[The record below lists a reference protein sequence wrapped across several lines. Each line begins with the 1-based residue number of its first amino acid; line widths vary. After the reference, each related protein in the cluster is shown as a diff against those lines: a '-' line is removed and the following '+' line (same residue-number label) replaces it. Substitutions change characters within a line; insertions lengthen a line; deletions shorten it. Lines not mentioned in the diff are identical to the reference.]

1 MNASGQKPVSGN
13 LSAFLGRRP
22 LWQQLAMLALATALP
37 LLLASVIMFN
47 RVVQNERDSI
57 RQGLM
62 VNAKTLAGLVDNE
75 INTHAAIASTLA
87 RSPALLSGDLQ
98 AFWREAK
105 AALEFVPGS
114 WLSVA
119 TSDGKLVLSTLRPY
133 GASLPASPQSDL
145 IARAFAERKTLV
157 GNVVIGPITAEKIAF
172 IETPVFKDGKP
183 LYALSISLVPSRFL
197 AIIRD
202 KYTHGEVVG
211 ILDGNM
217 KFVARIPDHANRIGT
232 LASEGWRAAIARVP
246 EGWTE
251 NKTLEGEWSLTGYA
265 ATREGWNV
273 GVAQLESAIQSP
285 LREIFWSSLAVFAAL
300 SALSLL
306 LATAIA
312 QNASRGMRAVAAAAR
327 EVGEGK
333 RVDELPVPFAEA
345 AAVSQTLKSASAE
358 LEARGSALTQANSE
372 LEAKVAERT
381 AELEAELHRREAAEA
396 TLRQVQKIESIGQ
409 LTGGIAHDFN
419 NMLTIIMGNLDTI
432 KRRLPKIE
440 QASQIAK
447 PVDSALQGARN
458 AAKLTQRLLAFA
470 RRQPLDPVALDL
482 NGLIS
487 GISNMLV
494 RTVGEQANV
503 ETVLSAGLWTAFADA
518 NQIESAIIN
527 LAVNARDAMPDGGKL
542 IIETANAYLD
552 EAYTSRFG
560 DLTAGQYVMLSVSDT
575 GTGIAPDKM
584 ERIFEPFFTTK
595 EPGKGTGLGLA
606 MVHGFIKQ
614 SGGHVRVYSE
624 VGHGTTVKL
633 YLPRH
638 DGHQTSMIA
647 PQGKSLSN
655 AGMTPR
661 AASGET
667 VLLVEDD
674 EGVRDYAVDV
684 LKELGYRVVIA
695 ANGEAALAALETA
708 KHIDIV
714 FTDVVLGGPINGRQ
728 LADAIKLVKPELPIL
743 FTTGYTR
750 NAIVHHGRLDPGVNL
765 LSKPYTQ
772 RDVAEKIRAL
782 VDGNR
787 KPSQA

>member
-1 MNASGQKPVSGN
+1 MNMSGQKPVSSN
-13 LSAFLGRRP
+13 LRAFLGRRP

-98 AFWREAK
+98 AFWSEAK
-105 AALEFVPGS
+105 DALEFVPGS
-114 WLSVA
+114 WLHVV
-119 TSDGKLVLSTLRPY
+119 TPDGKMVLSTLRPY
-133 GASLPASPQSDL
+133 GAALPASAQPDL
-145 IARAFAERKTLV
+145 VARAFAERKTQV
-157 GNVVIGPITAEKIAF
+157 GNIVTGPVTAEKIAF

-197 AIIRD
+197 AIMQD
-202 KYTHGEVVG
+202 KYTRGEVVG

-217 KFVARIPDHANRIGT
+217 KFVARIPDHGNRIGT
-232 LASEGWRAAIARVP
+232 LASEGWRAAIARTP

-265 ATREGWNV
+265 ATSEGWNV

-285 LREIFWSSLAVFAAL
+285 LREIFWSSLAGFAVL

-345 AAVSQTLKSASAE
+345 ATVSQTLASASAE
-358 LEARGSALTQANSE
+358 LEARGAALTRANSE

-494 RTVGEQANV
+494 RTVGEQAKV

-518 NQIESAIIN
+518 NQIESALIN
-527 LAVNARDAMPDGGKL
+527 LAVNARDAMPEGGKL
-542 IIETANAYLD
+542 TIETANAYLD

-560 DLTAGQYVMLSVSDT
+560 DLTPGQYVMLSVSDT

-606 MVHGFIKQ
+606 MVHGFVKQ

-633 YLPRH
+633 YLPRY
-638 DGHQTSMIA
+638 DGHQTALTA
-647 PQGKSLSN
+647 PQGKSLAN
-655 AGMTPR
+655 ADMTPR
-661 AASGET
+661 ASSGET

-674 EGVRDYAVDV
+674 EGVRDYAEGV

-695 ANGEAALAALETA
+695 VNGEAALSALETA
-708 KHIDIV
+708 KNVDIV
-714 FTDVVLGGPINGRQ
+714 FTDVVLGGSINGRE
-728 LADAIKLVKPELPIL
+728 LADAIKLMKPELPIL

-765 LSKPYTQ
+765 LGKPYTQ
-772 RDVAEKIRAL
+772 RDMAEKIRSL
-782 VDGNR
+782 IDGR
-787 KPSQA
+787 KAQQIG